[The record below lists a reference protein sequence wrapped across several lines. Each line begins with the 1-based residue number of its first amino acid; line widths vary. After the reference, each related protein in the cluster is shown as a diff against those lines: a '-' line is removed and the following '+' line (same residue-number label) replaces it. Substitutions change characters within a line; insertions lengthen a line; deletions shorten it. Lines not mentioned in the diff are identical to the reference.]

1 MIDGCAAVVMA
12 GGRATRL
19 GGVAKGLVV
28 VGGETILERQL
39 RVLRPLFAEIR
50 IVANDAAPYA
60 RFGLPIVGD
69 RVAGRGPLGG
79 LEAALGALDAPCA
92 FVCACDMPLL
102 QIDLVAD
109 MIEAVSGYDAVVP
122 RWHGK
127 IQPLC
132 GLYNKR
138 CMNFIDELLKEDHAH
153 CAGLFDRVKTRFFLE
168 SEVVLTDPKG
178 LTFLDVDTPEDF
190 DAVKV
195 REM

>member
-1 MIDGCAAVVMA
+1 MIDGCAAIVMA

-79 LEAALGALDAPCA
+79 LEAALAAIDAPRA
-92 FVCACDMPLL
+92 FVCACDMPSLREEAVR
-102 QIDLVAD
+102 LVA
-109 MIEAVSGYDAVVP
+109 EADRDADVVVP
-122 RWHGK
+122 VVGGRPE
-127 IQPLC
+127 PLHARYAKAC
-132 GLYNKR
+132 LPAVQRALAEARLKMTSFFAELR
-138 CMNFIDELLKEDHAH
+138 VVAIDEARLRAIDPSLA
-153 CAGLFDRVKTRFFLE
+153 FLRN
-168 SEVVLTDPKG
+168 VNA
-178 LTFLDVDTPEDF
+178 PEDL
-190 DAVKV
+190 
-195 REM
+195 